1 MPDVSVLDILLY
13 DEPIGTLTQIGG
25 DRSIFAFTDDYIED
39 GQRPVL
45 GLGFKDAHGGLITG
59 FRPVQT
65 RLMPFFANLLPEGH
79 MRTYLAEQAGVNPA
93 REFFLLWALGAD
105 LPGAIT
111 VRPADGDAWPPGAAD
126 ETEAEDSE
134 ERRENALRFS
144 LAGVQLKFSA
154 VNEASG
160 GLTIPARGVGGS
172 WIVKLPSREY
182 DAVPENEYA
191 MMTLARMVG
200 IDVPPVQLVAL
211 DAISGL
217 PEGIGAFTGPA
228 LAVERFDRLSDGSRV
243 HIEDFAQVFGVYPED
258 KYKRASY
265 RNIAAVLAAE
275 SGAGD
280 VAEFIRRIT
289 FNALIGNADMHL
301 KNWSLIYPDRR
312 TARLAPAYDFV
323 STVAYIPDEQAAL
336 NVSRTKRFDEFDLDE
351 LAHLAAKAQVSEPV
365 VLRTAQETVAR
376 FREVWGAESGNLPI
390 AADVRAAIDR
400 QLEKVPLARS

>member
-1 MPDVSVLDILLY
+1 M
-13 DEPIGTLTQIGG
+13 
-25 DRSIFAFTDDYIED
+25 RWED
-39 GQRPVL
+39 LCFLHWRV
-45 GLGFKDAHGGLITG
+45 D
-59 FRPVQT
+59 
-65 RLMPFFANLLPEGH
+65 
-79 MRTYLAEQAGVNPA
+79 PA
-93 REFFLLWALGAD
+93 AVAAR
-105 LPGAIT
+105 I
-111 VRPADGDAWPPGAAD
+111 PPG
-126 ETEAEDSE
+126 
-134 ERRENALRFS
+134 
-144 LAGVQLKFSA
+144 
-154 VNEASG
+154 
-160 GLTIPARGVGGS
+160 
-172 WIVKLPSREY
+172 
-182 DAVPENEYA
+182 
-191 MMTLARMVG
+191 
-200 IDVPPVQLVAL
+200 
-211 DAISGL
+211 
-217 PEGIGAFTGPA
+217 

-275 SGAGD
+275 SGEGD

-336 NVSRTKRFDEFDLDE
+336 NVSRSKRFDEFGLDE

-376 FREVWGAESGNLPI
+376 FREVWGAESANLPI

-400 QLEKVPLARS
+400 QLEKVPLAAG